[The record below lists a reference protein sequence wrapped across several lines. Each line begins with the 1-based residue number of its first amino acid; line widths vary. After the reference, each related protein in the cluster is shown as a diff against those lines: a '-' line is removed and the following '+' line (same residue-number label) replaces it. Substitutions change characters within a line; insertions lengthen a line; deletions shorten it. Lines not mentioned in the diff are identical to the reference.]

1 MSTAKFVKQAVPFGI
16 SHMLVGAIMVH
27 NFRIR
32 TKMHSVLDQEL
43 QSETKE
49 LAGAIYRGEIS
60 HSRRLGKN
68 GCVIHDFSTVRI
80 HKFQII
86 KDKVMYAMLQADVSA
101 LNTKYAGTPH
111 YVSINKL
118 PTQDEY
124 QPTKADCWD
133 GEGAEL

>member
-1 MSTAKFVKQAVPFGI
+1 
-16 SHMLVGAIMVH
+16 
-27 NFRIR
+27 
-32 TKMHSVLDQEL
+32 MHSVLDQML

-49 LAGAIYRGEIS
+49 LAGAIFRGEIS

-111 YVSINKL
+111 YVTISKL
-118 PTQDEY
+118 LEQYEPDALVTAGEY
-124 QPTKADCWD
+124 RDD
-133 GEGAEL
+133 DDSAEL